1 MARKTKAHSLAKVL
15 RGEEPAPTR
24 AVMFHLDTDA
34 RSELNLALVAFG
46 AKLTHR
52 GLAGKDGALIK
63 MVKAA
68 MVPLG

>member
-1 MARKTKAHSLAKVL
+1 
-15 RGEEPAPTR
+15 
-24 AVMFHLDTDA
+24 MFHLDTDA